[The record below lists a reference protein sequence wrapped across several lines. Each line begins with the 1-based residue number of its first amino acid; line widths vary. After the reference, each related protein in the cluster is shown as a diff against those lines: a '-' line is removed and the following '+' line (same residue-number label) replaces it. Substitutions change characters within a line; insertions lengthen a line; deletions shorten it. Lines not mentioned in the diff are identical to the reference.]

1 LWIGT
6 HQSGLQSLKMAPTG
20 TVPTFETFGLYPNP
34 VSDLLFIDSKEFIK
48 SVKVFNINGSICL
61 VELIGNMLDVSKLPS
76 GNYIIELATENAYKR
91 AVFVKI

>member
-1 LWIGT
+1 
-6 HQSGLQSLKMAPTG
+6 MAPTG
-20 TVPTFETFGLYPNP
+20 TVPTFETFGLHPNP

-61 VELIGNMLDVSKLPS
+61 IELFENMLDVSKLPN
-76 GNYIIELATENAYKR
+76 GIYIIELATENAYKR